1 MMTEINTAAQKVNS
15 PNKITTSSIKSI
27 LWNRE

>member
-1 MMTEINTAAQKVNS
+1 MTEIKTAAQKVNS

-27 LWNRE
+27 LWKSE